1 MDLLRLTAEYPD
13 NPSGPQRWFE
23 TQRWGDAGPTCG
35 HCGSTRHSV
44 TRGSHKMPYRC
55 RACRQ
60 YFSAK
65 LGTVMES
72 SKLGYRAWLIAI
84 YLLSES
90 SKGVSSVQLAKHL
103 GISQKSAWH
112 LGHRIRAAWASGTDP
127 LMRGPV
133 EVDEV
138 YIGGRERNK
147 HQSKRSGGRGPSGK
161 QPIMGIVDRDTGEVD
176 AAHVSDVTAMG
187 AAEFIARRVE
197 HGATVYSDD
206 AAVYG
211 PLARLGFGHDSVR
224 HSAAEY
230 VRGSV
235 HTNSIESV
243 WALFRRGY
251 IGTYHVMSPKHLGR
265 YVREF
270 VGRHNA
276 RKRRTGIERVASQ
289 MTGVKLRWQDLTA
302 PCWPDQLALPI

>member
-1 MDLLRLTAEYPD
+1 MDLLQLTAEYPD
-13 NPSGPQRWFE
+13 NPSAERWFE

-60 YFSAK
+60 YF
-65 LGTVMES
+65 
-72 SKLGYRAWLIAI
+72 
-84 YLLSES
+84 
-90 SKGVSSVQLAKHL
+90 
-103 GISQKSAWH
+103 SAWH

-230 VRGSV
+230 VR
-235 HTNSIESV
+235 
-243 WALFRRGY
+243 
-251 IGTYHVMSPKHLGR
+251 
-265 YVREF
+265 EF

>member
-1 MDLLRLTAEYPD
+1 MNLLELTREFPDDAAAE
-13 NPSGPQRWFE
+13 RWFE
-23 TQRWGDAGPTCG
+23 AQRWGDLGPVCG
-35 HCGSTRHSV
+35 HCGSKRHSV

-55 RACRQ
+55 RDCRG

-72 SKLGYRAWLIAI
+72 SKLGYRTWLVAI

-90 SKGVSSVQLAKHL
+90 SKGVSSVQLGKHL

-112 LGHRIRAAWASGTDP
+112 LGHRIRAARASGTDP

-147 HQSKRSGGRGPSGK
+147 HASKRDGGKRGPSGK
-161 QPIMGIVDRDTGEVD
+161 QPIIGAVDRSTGEVA
-176 AAHVSDVTAMG
+176 AAHVTDVTAMG
-187 AAEFIARRVE
+187 AAEFIARTVE
-197 HGATVYSDD
+197 TGAMVYSDD

-211 PLARLGFGHDSVR
+211 PLRRLGFGHAAVR
-224 HSAAEY
+224 HTAGEY
-230 VRGSV
+230 VRGEV

-276 RKRRTGIERVASQ
+276 RQRKTGIERVARQ
-289 MTGVKLRWQDLTA
+289 MHGVRLRWADLTA
-302 PCWPDQLALPI
+302 PSWPDQLALPI